1 MKSSRGVP
9 DDAII
14 SIRSGAVRRQGMVST
29 DKPFRFPQ
37 SASESDCVVKVD
49 ILQNIGS
56 GYLVMRPNQTEGKQF
71 EVVLGG
77 NSDMACEL
85 FVKPADGDRPIA
97 AESQDDSAAAAKTK
111 QDAKAYLESTGLL
124 TFVQGV
130 LQVVAKQQPQ
140 DPFAA
145 MAKHFLIAS
154 DEASPAGPES
164 PKKAPTTPKAV
175 EETRPAEM
183 AQAAEES
190 AEAATES
197 AKAAAEV
204 PTKPESPKAEATA
217 EATKPESVSAEAA
230 APEGEAK
237 TLAEAAAPEGEAK
250 AAQAAEQVAE
260 PEGDKAEPENVD
272 DRKSDALEEFTS
284 TVKDATLPAGDEGG
298 AKEAEA
304 ADNAE
309 SPAEAAA
316 ESSQQ
321 DMTAGA
327 TAGAPTPE
335 ASNEEATGAAAENA
349 AKEDAAEPEAVAKE
363 EAGEQG
369 EAAQPE
375 VTAAEATDNGGV
387 DAAAEGAKEESGG
400 PGEAARPEATE
411 AAAPEAAEKKEE
423 VAEEPKEGAE

>member
-1 MKSSRGVP
+1 LKSSRGVP

-145 MAKHFLIAS
+145 MAKHFLTAS

-164 PKKAPTTPKAV
+164 PKKAPATPKAV

-204 PTKPESPKAEATA
+204 LTKPESPKAEATE
-217 EATKPESVSAEAA
+217 EATKPESLSAEAA
-230 APEGEAK
+230 APEA
-237 TLAEAAAPEGEAK
+237 EAK
-250 AAQAAEQVAE
+250 AETVAE

-284 TVKDATLPAGDEGG
+284 TVKDATLPGGDEGG
-298 AKEAEA
+298 AKEAEV
-304 ADNAE
+304 ADNVGC
-309 SPAEAAA
+309 PA
-316 ESSQQ
+316 
-321 DMTAGA
+321 G
-327 TAGAPTPE
+327 
-335 ASNEEATGAAAENA
+335 AAENA
-349 AKEDAAEPEAVAKE
+349 AKEDVAEPEAVAKE
-363 EAGEQG
+363 EAGEKG

-387 DAAAEGAKEESGG
+387 DAAAEGAKEDSGG
-400 PGEAARPEATE
+400 QGEAAQPEATE

>member
-1 MKSSRGVP
+1 LKSSRGVP

-77 NSDMACEL
+77 NSEMACEL

-204 PTKPESPKAEATA
+204 PTKPESPTAEATA
-217 EATKPESVSAEAA
+217 EATKPESLSAEAA

-250 AAQAAEQVAE
+250 AEMVAE

-284 TVKDATLPAGDEGG
+284 TVKDATLPGGDEGG

-304 ADNAE
+304 ADNVG
-309 SPAEAAA
+309 SPA
-316 ESSQQ
+316 
-321 DMTAGA
+321 
-327 TAGAPTPE
+327 
-335 ASNEEATGAAAENA
+335 GAAAENA
-349 AKEDAAEPEAVAKE
+349 AKEDVAEPEAVAKE
-363 EAGEQG
+363 EAGEKG

-375 VTAAEATDNGGV
+375 VGAAEATDNGGA
-387 DAAAEGAKEESGG
+387 DAAAEGAQEVSGG
-400 PGEAARPEATE
+400 PGEAAQPEATE